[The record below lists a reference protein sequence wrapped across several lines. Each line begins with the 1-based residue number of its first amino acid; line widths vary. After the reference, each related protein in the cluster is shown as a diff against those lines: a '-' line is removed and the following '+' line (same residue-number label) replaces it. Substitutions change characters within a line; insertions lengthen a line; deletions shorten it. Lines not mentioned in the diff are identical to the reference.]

1 MIIPSYLA
9 KGLEFDAVVMW
20 DASKENYHQI
30 DETQLVYTVTSRAMY
45 KLDIIYVGE
54 KSPLLDVDPATYVEK

>member
-1 MIIPSYLA
+1 
-9 KGLEFDAVVMW
+9 MW

-54 KSPLLDVDPATYVEK
+54 KSPLLDVDPSTYVEK

>member
-1 MIIPSYLA
+1 
-9 KGLEFDAVVMW
+9 MW

-54 KSPLLDVDPATYVEK
+54 KSPLLDVDLATYVEK

>member
-1 MIIPSYLA
+1 MA

-54 KSPLLDVDPATYVEK
+54 KSTLLDVDPATYVEK